1 MAPSVHGPVY
11 GLDIE
16 TDTVVDGLDP
26 AVGAVL
32 AVAVATADDD
42 IVLRG
47 PEARLLTDLD
57 DLLLGLPPGVL
68 ATWNGGRFDLPY
80 LAARAAR
87 LGVPT
92 GLRLEAE
99 PRIDGVR
106 GAWYHHGHV
115 DAYQLY
121 RSDVGPALRVS
132 CSLKSIARLAG
143 LHPVEVDASKVHEL
157 SDIDLRTYVASDARC
172 ARELLLRRGVAALA
186 AADRLHPRE
195 VMSRPLSFSSVH

>member
-1 MAPSVHGPVY
+1 MPQIVY

-32 AVAVATADDD
+32 AVAVATAEDD

-47 PEARLLTDLD
+47 PEADLLVALD
-57 DLLLGLPPGVL
+57 DLLRGLPPGVL

-80 LAARAAR
+80 LAARAALAGVR
-87 LGVPT
+87 L
-92 GLRLEAE
+92 GLRLEPE
-99 PRIDGVR
+99 PRIEGVR
-106 GAWYHHGHV
+106 GAWHHHAHV

-143 LHPVEVDASKVHEL
+143 LDPVEVDASRVHEL
-157 SDIDLRTYVASDARC
+157 SDLDLRTYVASDARC
-172 ARELLLRRGVAALA
+172 ARDLLLRRGEAAFA
-186 AADRLHPRE
+186 AADRLHRRE
-195 VMSRPLSFSSVH
+195 VASPPLSFSSVH